1 MLTGHFST
9 LALKLAGNLILTRIL
24 APEAFGLM
32 AIANVTLLGLTMLS
46 EVGLKQ
52 NVIQTKKALDNSYL
66 NTIWTMQLI
75 KGFIVAAIVW
85 SCAAILYL
93 HGHSLGGVYQNEL
106 LPYILIILSA
116 NPIIWGFETT
126 KTAVANRELELGLI
140 SRLTIYSQV
149 TGISVSIIC
158 ALSGF
163 GVWSLVTGPIAS
175 SILRVG
181 LANILLPGKLNRPE
195 LDRDSFTEIFNFGK
209 WVFLGSI
216 LTFVVGYGD
225 QLILGGFLNE
235 EKMADYAIALFI
247 FGVIR
252 QVASKFSNDIALPR
266 LSDAIRKNRQVMHT
280 YYKLRLPVD
289 AFSLT
294 VSGVLFISGNTII
307 ELLYDERYSGAG
319 IILSIIS
326 IALIAERFALTH
338 SFLLASG
345 NPKLV
350 SALAGYRAIILLI
363 GLPSIIV
370 YFGEYYGIVFIATYK
385 FLEIPILI
393 KISLNNSI
401 FCWKNEAMNSLFW
414 PLGLA
419 IGLLTNYAIQSW
431 GVL

>member
-52 NVIQTKKALDNSYL
+52 NVIQTNKALDNSYL

-75 KGFIVAAIVW
+75 KGLIVAAIVW
-85 SCAAILYL
+85 SSAAILYL

-116 NPIIWGFETT
+116 NPVIWGFETT

-140 SRLTIYSQV
+140 SRLTIYSQA
-149 TGISVSIIC
+149 TGVSVSIIC
-158 ALSGF
+158 ALSGL
-163 GVWSLVTGPIAS
+163 GIWSLVAGPIAS

-181 LANILLPGKLNRPE
+181 LANILLPGKLNRPQ

-235 EKMADYAIALFI
+235 ERMADYAIALFI
-247 FGVIR
+247 FGIIR
-252 QVASKFSNDIALPR
+252 QVASKFANDIALPR
-266 LSDAIRKNRQVMHT
+266 LSDAIRKNSEVMRT

-289 AFSLT
+289 AFSLVISGT
-294 VSGVLFISGNTII
+294 LFVSGSTII
-307 ELLYDERYSGAG
+307 DLLYDDRYSGAG
-319 IILSIIS
+319 TILSIIS
-326 IALIAERFALTH
+326 VALIAERFALTH

-350 SALAGYRAIILLI
+350 SVLAGYRAVLLII
-363 GLPSIIV
+363 GLPSTIM
-370 YFGEYYGIVFIATYK
+370 YGSEYYGIVFIATYK
-385 FLEIPILI
+385 LLEIPVLI
-393 KISLNNSI
+393 KVSLKNSI
-401 FCWKNEAMNSLFW
+401 FCWKIEAINLLFW
-414 PLGLA
+414 PLGFA
-419 IGLLTNYAIQSW
+419 IGHFINYAIRFW